1 MGSGTVGGAVL
12 GAAVMPIQHVV
23 LLWAAQ
29 EKHWPN
35 GTDFWSGYV
44 IWGCGNGSG
53 YENVTWSAHGNE
65 NGMSYLNE
73 TEFWIFSWSPQQA

>member
-1 MGSGTVGGAVL
+1 ML
-12 GAAVMPIQHVV
+12 GAAVMLIQHVV

-35 GTDFWSGYV
+35 GTDFWSGYL

-53 YENVTWSAHGNE
+53 YENVMWSALGNE
-65 NGMSYLNE
+65 NGMSCLNE
-73 TEFWIFSWSPQQA
+73 SEFWIYKTTENQTIT